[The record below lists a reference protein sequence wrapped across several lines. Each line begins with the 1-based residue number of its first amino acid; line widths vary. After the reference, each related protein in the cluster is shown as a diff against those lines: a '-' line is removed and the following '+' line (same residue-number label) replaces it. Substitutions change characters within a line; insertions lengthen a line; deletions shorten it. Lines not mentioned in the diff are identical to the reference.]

1 MPETR
6 ETTALLGEEFL
17 RRLDQLELVFRKAAA
32 GRLRGERP
40 SRKRGQGTDFA
51 DYRDYVHGDDP
62 RFIDWNVYGRLDR
75 LFLKL
80 FVEEEDLH
88 LHVLIDTSASMAFG
102 EPSKFDAARRLAAA
116 LSYVALVGQ
125 NRVAIVPVGEGA
137 PAPFGPVRGRNSALR
152 AFAYLQGLAPAGKTA
167 LAASA
172 RAWGLAASRK
182 GVAVLLSDLLDPGHG
197 TATGFEEA
205 APFLAGRALDAHVV
219 QILSPDEIE
228 PGLRG
233 DLRLLDAETD
243 EFAEVSI
250 GEQILRK
257 YRANLRGFLDRARA
271 FCLRRGIAYI
281 GASSETPFEKVVLE
295 ALRRGGLL
303 R

>member
-1 MPETR
+1 MPDTR
-6 ETTALLGEEFL
+6 ESAPLLDEEFM

-32 GRLRGERP
+32 GRLRGERA

-51 DYRDYVHGDDP
+51 DYRNYVHGDDP
-62 RFIDWNVYGRLDR
+62 RFIDWNIYGRLDR

-88 LHVLIDTSASMAFG
+88 LHVLVDTSASMGFG

-116 LSYVALVGQ
+116 LVYVGLIGQ
-125 NRVAIVPVGEGA
+125 NRVSVHPLGEGA
-137 PAPFGPVRGRNSALR
+137 PPPFGPVRGRNSAFR
-152 AFAYLQGLAPAGKTA
+152 AFRFLQDLAPSGRTA

-172 RAWGLAASRK
+172 RSWALARSRR
-182 GVAVLLSDLLDPGHG
+182 GVSVLLSDLLDPGDG
-197 TATGFEEA
+197 RIPGFEDA
-205 APFLAGRALDAHVV
+205 LPFLAGRALDAHVV
-219 QILSPDEIE
+219 HLLSPVEIE
-228 PGLRG
+228 PDARG
-233 DLRLLDAETD
+233 DLRLVDSETD

-250 GEQILRK
+250 GEAILRK
-257 YRANLRGFLDRARA
+257 YRSNLQGFLERVRA
-271 FCLRRGIAYI
+271 FCLRRGMAYLF
-281 GASSETPFEKVVLE
+281 AHTDTPFEKIVLD

>member
-1 MPETR
+1 
-6 ETTALLGEEFL
+6 
-17 RRLDQLELVFRKAAA
+17 VFRKAAA

-88 LHVLIDTSASMAFG
+88 LHILLDTSASMAFG
-102 EPSKFDAARRLAAA
+102 EPSPFDAARRLAAA
-116 LSYVALVGQ
+116 LAYVALVGQ

-137 PAPFGPVRGRNSALR
+137 ASPFGPVRGRNSAFR
-152 AFAYLQGLAPAGKTA
+152 AFAYLQDLAPAGKTA

-172 RAWGLAASRK
+172 RAWGLAAARK
-182 GVAVLLSDLLDPGHG
+182 GIAVLLSDLLDPGDG
-197 TATGFEEA
+197 TKTGFEEA
-205 APFLAGRALDAHVV
+205 VPYLAGRALDAHV
-219 QILSPDEIE
+219 IHLLSPGEIE
-228 PGLRG
+228 PPLRG
-233 DLRLLDAETD
+233 DLRLLDAETE

-250 GEQILRK
+250 GEPILRK
-257 YRANLRGFLDRARA
+257 YRANLRGFLDRART
-271 FCLRRGIAYI
+271 FCLKRGIAY
-281 GASSETPFEKVVLE
+281 AFAPSDTPFEKVVLE